1 MRERLK
7 LNLDQV
13 HSRIAAAA
21 KHSRRDPQ
29 AVRLVAITKYVDAS
43 TAAIL
48 VELGCLDLGESRPQL
63 LWEKAAA
70 LNNPAVRW
78 HQVGPLQRNKIR
90 RTLPIVS
97 IIHSI
102 DSFHLAHAVD
112 RIANE
117 LTRTNDILLEVNV
130 SNESS
135 KQGLAAPQVESAL
148 VEIAALSSVRVI
160 GLMCMS
166 GLQSTA
172 SEKQQQFANLREL
185 RDHLQHVVPQGNKL
199 RELSMGMSDDFE
211 SAIAEGATI
220 VRLGSVLFANVE
232 NLNT

>member
-1 MRERLK
+1 MRELLK
-7 LNLDQV
+7 SNLDQV

-21 KHSRRDPQ
+21 KHSGRDPQ
-29 AVRLVAITKYVDAS
+29 AVRMVAITKYVDAA

-70 LNNPAVRW
+70 INNPAVRW

-97 IIHSI
+97 LIHSI
-102 DSFHLAHAVD
+102 DSVHLAQAVD
-112 RIANE
+112 RIAQE
-117 LTRTNDILLEVNV
+117 LSCSIDILLEVNV
-130 SNESS
+130 SKESS
-135 KQGLAAPQVESAL
+135 KQGLAASQAESAFI
-148 VEIAALSSVRVI
+148 EIAALSTVRVI

-172 SEKQQQFANLREL
+172 SEKQHQFASLREL
-185 RDHLQHVVPQGNKL
+185 RDRLQPIVPQGNEL

-220 VRLGSVLFANVE
+220 VRLGSILFENV
-232 NLNT
+232 

>member
-7 LNLDQV
+7 SNLDQV
-13 HSRIAAAA
+13 HSRIASAAQ
-21 KHSRRDPQ
+21 HSGREPQ
-29 AVRLVAITKYVDAS
+29 AVRLIAVTKYVDAA

-63 LWEKAAA
+63 LWEKAAT
-70 LNNPAVRW
+70 LNCPAVRW

-97 IIHSI
+97 LIHSI

-117 LTRTNDILLEVNV
+117 LARTIDILLEVNV
-130 SNESS
+130 SNEAS
-135 KQGLAAPQVESAL
+135 KQGLAAAQVEPAL
-148 VEIAALSSVRVI
+148 VEIAALPSVRVI

-166 GLQSTA
+166 GLQSNA
-172 SEKQQQFANLREL
+172 PEKQREFASL
-185 RDHLQHVVPQGNKL
+185 RDLRDRLQRVVPQGNQL

-211 SAIAEGATI
+211 SAIAAGATM
-220 VRLGSVLFANVE
+220 VRVGSILFADTE
-232 NLNT
+232 R